1 MAKAKGRAKRRAVR
15 RAKAKS
21 RQEKG
26 KVPSL
31 VQKAKGK
38 TSTSLQKKIKELDAD
53 ANSDFDQLV
62 RAMRKAQD
70 EIYTLMARDNFPRF
84 TKSQPFEDLLE
95 EIGSYSETAAT
106 LVSDNDLTML
116 VQDGEG
122 AGGDDGEGS
131 FKDETFKKPNLAA

>member
-1 MAKAKGRAKRRAVR
+1 
-15 RAKAKS
+15 
-21 RQEKG
+21 
-26 KVPSL
+26 
-31 VQKAKGK
+31 
-38 TSTSLQKKIKELDAD
+38 
-53 ANSDFDQLV
+53 
-62 RAMRKAQD
+62 MRKAQD